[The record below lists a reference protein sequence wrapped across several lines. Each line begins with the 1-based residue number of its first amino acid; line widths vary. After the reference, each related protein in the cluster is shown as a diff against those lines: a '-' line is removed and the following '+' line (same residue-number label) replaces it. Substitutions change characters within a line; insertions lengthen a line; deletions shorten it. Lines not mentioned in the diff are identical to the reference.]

1 MRFRI
6 RMFNVLLEFK
16 GFLMVH
22 VKTIMFIIIVIIYIY
37 LVFLLKCSMKIS
49 IKVFCTLFEFEY
61 FT

>member
-22 VKTIMFIIIVIIYIY
+22 VKTIMFIIIVIIIY
-37 LVFLLKCSMKIS
+37 LFSFSVKAFNENFHKSFLHFI
-49 IKVFCTLFEFEY
+49 
-61 FT
+61 